1 MLVILEAIAGQS
13 EPTLARHERARSLA
27 RCQNQF
33 GRSGAAISSGSRELA
48 MPITGACKFW
58 YFLLTWVHY
67 IVGMSESEI

>member
-27 RCQNQF
+27 RCQNRF

-48 MPITGACKFW
+48 SAHNRGLQILVFFARLGALHRR
-58 YFLLTWVHY
+58 YVR
-67 IVGMSESEI
+67 V